1 MFIWDTPSGR
11 WMRIGATDAEKG
23 GGEEVGKGD
32 DSGGRKRPDE
42 TREGE
47 LSGSGGRE
55 ADGGGWGSGDEK
67 VVTDRKERSC
77 KEKGSER
84 NKEHRGLKT

>member
-11 WMRIGATDAEKG
+11 WMRIGATDIEKG
-23 GGEEVGKGD
+23 GGEEVGKARTLGA
-32 DSGGRKRPDE
+32 GKGRDE

-55 ADGGGWGSGDEK
+55 ADGGGWGSEDEK
-67 VVTDRKERSC
+67 VVTDRKERSR
-77 KEKGSER
+77 KEKGRVREIRSTW
-84 NKEHRGLKT
+84 G